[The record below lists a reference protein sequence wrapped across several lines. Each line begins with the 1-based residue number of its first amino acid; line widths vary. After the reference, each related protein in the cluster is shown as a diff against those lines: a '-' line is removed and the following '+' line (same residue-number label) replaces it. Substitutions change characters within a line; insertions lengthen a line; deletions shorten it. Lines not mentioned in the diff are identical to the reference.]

1 MRALRWRQSIV
12 GLFVSTATGVV
23 IHPQPRFVR
32 RLHPVAPDVCIRVET
47 PPGRE
52 AQVDFG
58 GVGKVRDRLTGKMRP
73 AERLRDE
80 RGATPGTS
88 MRQLVFDQ
96 KMETW
101 IGCHRRAFE
110 FFGGV
115 PDQIVIDKGK
125 AAVLRSNLENQA
137 LSVPYS
143 RLARHYG
150 FLVHP
155 CRVRTPEH
163 KGKVENGVRYVQRNF
178 IAGREFVDIEEA
190 NRKLLEWVV
199 NEAAVRGRHD
209 TRGSDE
215 EVQADGS
222 AGSDGTS

>member
-1 MRALRWRQSIV
+1 M
-12 GLFVSTATGVV
+12 
-23 IHPQPRFVR
+23 
-32 RLHPVAPDVCIRVET
+32 CIRVET

-73 AERLRDE
+73 AYCFVMTLSYSRHQYAE
-80 RGATPGTS
+80 
-88 MRQLVFDQ
+88 LVFDQ

-125 AAVLRSNLENQA
+125 AAVLRSDLENQA

>member
-1 MRALRWRQSIV
+1 MDA
-12 GLFVSTATGVV
+12 GVEMAP
-23 IHPQPRFVR
+23 IHSRLVREHGYRGSYSSVKRFVR

-73 AERLRDE
+73 AYCFVMTLSYSRHQYAE
-80 RGATPGTS
+80 
-88 MRQLVFDQ
+88 LVFDQ

-143 RLARHYG
+143 RLA
-150 FLVHP
+150 
-155 CRVRTPEH
+155 ES
-163 KGKVENGVRYVQRNF
+163 RYT
-178 IAGREFVDIEEA
+178 
-190 NRKLLEWVV
+190 
-199 NEAAVRGRHD
+199 D
-209 TRGSDE
+209 T
-215 EVQADGS
+215 A
-222 AGSDGTS
+222 